1 MLKNENLNVE
11 VKTIIRNSGVKG
23 VDIAKTM
30 GTTRQAIISIYNKKM
45 LDGNEAWIR
54 ALDACGYDVE
64 VRIRKKKE

>member
-11 VKTIIRNSGVKG
+11 VRTIIRNSGVTG
-23 VDIAKTM
+23 ADIAREM
-30 GTTRQAIISIYNKKM
+30 GTTRQAIISIYRKKM

-64 VRIRKKKE
+64 VRIKKRKE